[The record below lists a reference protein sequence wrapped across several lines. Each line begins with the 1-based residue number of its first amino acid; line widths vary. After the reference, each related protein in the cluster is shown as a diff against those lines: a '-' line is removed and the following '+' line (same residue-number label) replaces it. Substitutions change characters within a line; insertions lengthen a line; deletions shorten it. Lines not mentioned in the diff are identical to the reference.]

1 MVEIAQLSTQIVSA
15 IMCFVLVRFMIKPYG
30 LTREGRYLGL
40 PLGFGFLGFSEI
52 FLTVGIL
59 LTIEQLRFIS
69 LLTRTFAYVFLA
81 AAYYFSKEP
90 SKNSRLIWD
99 IAFSSIVVALTTFAL
114 LFLERSELGFT
125 LPTNLGIALRVLAL
139 ICISYISLHTLRS
152 HVRSPDPSTLWI
164 PLGFILLGIS
174 QYSLIIWAAEES
186 PAIGYA
192 FAGGII
198 TRLMGL
204 SVFLAVSYFS
214 FYKKSDLNEKNSA

>member
-1 MVEIAQLSTQIVSA
+1 MFVNTMLEIAQLSTQIVSA
-15 IMCFVLVRFMIKPYG
+15 IICFILVRFMSKPYS

-52 FLTVGIL
+52 FLTMGIL
-59 LTIEQLRFIS
+59 LTIEQFRFVS

-90 SKNSRLIWD
+90 SKNSRLVWD
-99 IAFSSIVVALTTFAL
+99 ISLSLIIVVLTTSVL
-114 LFLERSELGFT
+114 LFLRSSELG
-125 LPTNLGIALRVLAL
+125 LNIPTNLSIALRVLAL
-139 ICISYISLHTLRS
+139 ICISYIFLHTLRS

-186 PAIGYA
+186 PALGYA
-192 FAGGII
+192 FFGGII
-198 TRLMGL
+198 ARLMGL
-204 SVFLAVSYFS
+204 SVFLAVSYLS
-214 FYKKSDLNEKNSA
+214 FHKKVS